1 MARAAQLSSAEAVDD
16 DAPSYVYVIHVSQS
30 YSHSESHIGCKR
42 RVASG
47 RLKSACLLCMQRAA
61 QKFNLFTR
69 CCCCSSSFTCSS
81 CCFPLFIVCKWNA
94 SAPLAASASA
104 WTGPQLNELPSAGF
118 DVARF
123 LLHFKRFFS
132 LHLVFFRGFPFV
144 SFSSSSSSFL
154 FFCFDANFA
163 DHKVLTSCSFNDL
176 TSTLRFG
183 QVPLWQATGQE
194 SEKERESEGK
204 GHRRG
209 GVAQCWQRQLIR
221 QTRCDY
227 HREIC
232 TFPFRR
238 NFTCI
243 QTSGPTYTYP
253 TLKQAQ
259 TL

>member
-1 MARAAQLSSAEAVDD
+1 
-16 DAPSYVYVIHVSQS
+16 
-30 YSHSESHIGCKR
+30 
-42 RVASG
+42 
-47 RLKSACLLCMQRAA
+47 MQRAA

-69 CCCCSSSFTCSS
+69 CCCCSSSFS

-104 WTGPQLNELPSAGF
+104 WTRPQLNELPSAGF

-144 SFSSSSSSFL
+144 SFSSSSFFL
-154 FFCFDANFA
+154 FCFDANFA

-194 SEKERESEGK
+194 GERERAMAKGTGGEGS
-204 GHRRG
+204 
-209 GVAQCWQRQLIR
+209 VAQCWQRQLIR

-227 HREIC
+227 HSEIC

-238 NFTCI
+238 NFIAYKPLDRLTH
-243 QTSGPTYTYP
+243 
-253 TLKQAQ
+253 TLY
-259 TL
+259 

>member
-1 MARAAQLSSAEAVDD
+1 MARAAQHSTAQLSSTEAVDD

-30 YSHSESHIGCKR
+30 YSHSQSHIGCKR

-69 CCCCSSSFTCSS
+69 CCCCSSSSFTCSS

-104 WTGPQLNELPSAGF
+104 SAWTGPQLNELSSAGF

-144 SFSSSSSSFL
+144 PFSSSSSSFL

-183 QVPLWQATGQE
+183 QVPLWQATAQE
-194 SEKERESEGK
+194 SEKERERAMAK
-204 GHRRG
+204 GTG
-209 GVAQCWQRQLIR
+209 GGEWHSAG
-221 QTRCDY
+221 
-227 HREIC
+227 
-232 TFPFRR
+232 
-238 NFTCI
+238 NG
-243 QTSGPTYTYP
+243 S
-253 TLKQAQ
+253 
-259 TL
+259 